1 MEYMYSIG
9 PKGTLHGRIHLSVIG
24 NLMGATLI
32 SVQPHQNIQS
42 DIMYPM
48 GPKST
53 RLKEDQDFVGH
64 GPQRYQPR
72 HAQLKPMANFAFL
85 NIVITRNLN
94 KISSQLPL

>member
-9 PKGTLHGRIHLSVIG
+9 PKGTLQGRIHLSFIG

-53 RLKEDQDFVGH
+53 RVKEDQEVVVH
-64 GPQRYQPR
+64 GAHRYQ
-72 HAQLKPMANFAFL
+72 MDIWAFGDY
-85 NIVITRNLN
+85 
-94 KISSQLPL
+94 KQPP